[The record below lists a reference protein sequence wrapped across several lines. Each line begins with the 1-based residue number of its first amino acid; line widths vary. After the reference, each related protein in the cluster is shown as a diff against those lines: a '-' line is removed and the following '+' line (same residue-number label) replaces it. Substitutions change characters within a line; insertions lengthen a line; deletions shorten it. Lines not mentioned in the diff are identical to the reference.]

1 MLSRLRR
8 VIAQA
13 LTPPAKPLPYP
24 TDEML
29 ADALGC
35 LRVETV
41 KSDTIPVRQHTRK
54 KPLNV
59 KREQIHSAL
68 RASLSERACS

>member
-1 MLSRLRR
+1 MLSRIRR

-29 ADALGC
+29 ADALG
-35 LRVETV
+35 LKRVELV
-41 KSDTIPVRQHTRK
+41 QSDTVMVPAHTRK
-54 KPLNV
+54 KPVNV
-59 KREQIHSAL
+59 KREAVHAAL
-68 RASLSERACS
+68 RRAVAS